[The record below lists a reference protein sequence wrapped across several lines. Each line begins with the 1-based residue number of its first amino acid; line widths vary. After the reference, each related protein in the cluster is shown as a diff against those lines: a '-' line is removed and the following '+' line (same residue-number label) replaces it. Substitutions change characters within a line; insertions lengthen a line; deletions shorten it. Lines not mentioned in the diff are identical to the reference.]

1 MYHNLQEVP
10 LQSFQIQD
18 LKDFMKKLLI
28 LDTFDTFLVSEVTVT
43 TFATFHVDGSFHADY
58 FSDAETE
65 TLPAEQSGYAL
76 WKRVRPFFWELIKG
90 KNTPLSFQIVFRLA
104 PHNVESLIRQSG
116 LSIQPSDVDGL
127 FLNMRYDGSSLNCIS
142 GASLRIFTL
151 DKSLEHAW
159 DEMLGRFF
167 KKKAIPVR

>member
-1 MYHNLQEVP
+1 M
-10 LQSFQIQD
+10 QSFQIQD

-43 TFATFHVDGSFHADY
+43 TFATFHVDGSFHAELFRRRRNRDT
-58 FSDAETE
+58 SRPSERLRALETRPSV
-65 TLPAEQSGYAL
+65 LLGAY
-76 WKRVRPFFWELIKG
+76 KRKRTRHSP
-90 KNTPLSFQIVFRLA
+90 SRSSSRLA

-159 DEMLGRFF
+159 DEMLRRFF
-167 KKKAIPVR
+167 KKKEIPVG

>member
-1 MYHNLQEVP
+1 M
-10 LQSFQIQD
+10 QSFQIQD

-43 TFATFHVDGSFHADY
+43 TFATFHVDGSFHTDY

-76 WKRVRPFFWELIKG
+76 WKRVRP
-90 KNTPLSFQIVFRLA
+90 SFQIVFRLA

-159 DEMLGRFF
+159 DEMLRRFF
-167 KKKAIPVR
+167 KKKEIPVG

>member
-1 MYHNLQEVP
+1 M
-10 LQSFQIQD
+10 QSFQIQD

-43 TFATFHVDGSFHADY
+43 TFATFHVDGSFHTDY
-58 FSDAETE
+58 FSDQNRDTSGRAD
-65 TLPAEQSGYAL
+65 GYAL

-159 DEMLGRFF
+159 DEMLRRFF
-167 KKKAIPVR
+167 KKKEIPVG